1 MEQLTFKVQAFEGPL
16 DLLEHLIK
24 KNKLNICS
32 VSLIA
37 ITEQYIAYLEQ
48 MQRMDLELSSDFLV
62 VASNLLYIKSKELL
76 PKHEPEDD
84 ATEIARNLTEALKQR
99 RRMKLVAELF
109 QKRQFEGMLAVYKGP
124 EEIGLPP
131 VKREIVQ
138 SSVDKLLDAFL
149 LVLEKAE
156 RKAPPPVRN
165 FEGIV
170 GHEKVSVRQTANRL
184 VKRLRQGR
192 MRFEQAFAQVQS
204 KSEAVALFLA
214 ILELM
219 KLGQV
224 HAADEGEA
232 LFLEIGTRKTEAEDV
247 FDGA

>member
-62 VASNLLYIKSKELL
+62 VASNLLYLKSKELL
-76 PKHEPEDD
+76 PKHEEEDD
-84 ATEIARNLTEALKQR
+84 AEEIARNLTEALKQR
-99 RRMKLVAELF
+99 RRMKLIAELF
-109 QKRQFEGMLAVYKGP
+109 HKQQYEGMMTVYKEP
-124 EEIGLPP
+124 EKIGFPP
-131 VKREIVQ
+131 VKQEIEQ

-149 LVLEKAE
+149 VVLEKAE
-156 RKAPPPVRN
+156 RKAPPPARN

-170 GHEKVSVRQTANRL
+170 GHEPVSVRESGTAL
-184 VKRLRQGR
+184 VKRLKRGR
-192 MRFEQAFAQVQS
+192 MRFEEAFVHVKS
-204 KSEAVALFLA
+204 KPEAVALFLA
-214 ILELM
+214 VLELM

-224 HAADEGEA
+224 HAADEGDS
-232 LFLEIGTRKTEAEDV
+232 LYLEIGKRQAEVGDV
-247 FDGA
+247 FES

>member
-84 ATEIARNLTEALKQR
+84 AEEIARNLTEALKQR

-149 LVLEKAE
+149 LVLEKVE

-184 VKRLRQGR
+184 VKRLRRGR

-232 LFLEIGTRKTEAEDV
+232 LFLEIGKRKAEAEDV

>member
-48 MQRMDLELSSDFLV
+48 MQRMDLELSSDFLL

-76 PKHEPEDD
+76 PKHEKEED
-84 ATEIARNLTEALKQR
+84 AEEIARNLTEALKQR

-109 QKRQFEGMLAVYKGP
+109 RKQQFEGMLTVYKQP
-124 EEIGLPP
+124 EEIGFPP
-131 VKREIVQ
+131 VKREIAQ
-138 SSVDKLLDAFL
+138 SSVDKLLDAFF

-156 RKAPPPVRN
+156 RKSPPPARN

-170 GHEKVSVRQTANRL
+170 GHEKVSVRQTANGL
-184 VKRLRQGR
+184 VKRLKQGR
-192 MRFEQAFAQVQS
+192 IRFEEAFVDVKS

-214 ILELM
+214 VLELM

-224 HAADEGEA
+224 HATEEGRA
-232 LFLEIGTRKTEAEDV
+232 LYLELGNRKAEVEDV